1 MEERAL
7 FTDGSVDTKSKIGFG
22 AYLVLDQ
29 GFPASSYEPDIE
41 VKQFENTSSTKL
53 EIQTLLWALHELDP
67 STDRL
72 VIYTDSQN
80 IVGLPSRREKL
91 EEAQYKSKSGKP
103 LSNFELYQEFYR
115 CSDKW
120 ECRFEKVKGHQ
131 ARSQKGRIEEIFTQ
145 VDRAARAALRKFR
158 LESY

>member
-7 FTDGSVDTKSKIGFG
+7 FIDGSVDTKSKIGFG
-22 AYLVLDQ
+22 ACLVLDRV
-29 GFPASSYEPDIE
+29 FPTASYESEIK
-41 VKQFENTSSTKL
+41 VKRFENTSSTKL
-53 EIQTLLWALHELDP
+53 EIQNLLWALQELDP
-67 STDRL
+67 SIGRL

-80 IVGLPSRREKL
+80 IVGLPGRREKL
-91 EEAQYKSKSGKP
+91 EKAQYRSRSGKP

-115 CSDKW
+115 CSDKR

-131 ARSQKGRIEEIFTQ
+131 PRSKKGTIEQIFTQ

-158 LESY
+158 TESD